1 MGGFYGVNGKKLQRQ
16 FRDYLSE
23 FKQWEERPHAKQWLI
38 FPENIGPYLSIDE
51 TALSKGELYTIITNK
66 KAKGK
71 KGSIVSIFSGTKVEP
86 IIEQLLGI
94 PAKKRARVKEITLDM
109 ANSMKTIAKKC
120 FPKAIQVTDRFHV
133 QKLALEALQDI
144 RIKHSWDAIDREN
157 QQIKQTRAKNGT
169 FVPKEFSNGDT
180 RKQLL
185 ARSRYLLYKSS
196 NNWTQNQSER
206 SKILF
211 AQYPDI
217 KIAFELVQGLRNI
230 FNTATSKESAYT
242 KLAHWYKDVE
252 NTGFRAFN
260 TIANTIS
267 LNYRSIL
274 NYFINRST
282 NASAE
287 SFNAKIK
294 AFRAQFRGVKN
305 VEFFLYRLTTIFA
318 YTQQLFLIHLLPFTI
333 CNWDLTCP

>member
-1 MGGFYGVNGKKLQRQ
+1 M
-16 FRDYLSE
+16 
-23 FKQWEERPHAKQWLI
+23 
-38 FPENIGPYLSIDE
+38 GPYLSIDE

-71 KGSIVSIFSGTKVEP
+71 KGSIVAIFSGTKVEP
-86 IIEQLLGI
+86 IIEQLMKI
-94 PAKKRARVKEITLDM
+94 SDKKRARVKEITLDM

-120 FPKAIQVTDRFHV
+120 FPKAVQVTDRFHV

-144 RIKHSWDAIDREN
+144 RIKHRWDAIDLEN
-157 QQIKQTRAKNGT
+157 EQIKRAKEKNRT
-169 FVPKEFSNGDT
+169 FVPKEFGNGDT

-185 ARSRYLLYKSS
+185 ARSRYLLYKSP
-196 NNWTQNQSER
+196 NNWTRNQSER
-206 SKILF
+206 SRILF
-211 AQYPDI
+211 DQYPDI
-217 KIAFELVQGLRNI
+217 KTAFDLVQGLRNI
-230 FNTATSKESAYT
+230 FNTATNIQAAYT

-294 AFRAQFRGVKN
+294 AFRAQFRGVRN
-305 VEFFLYRLTTIFA
+305 TEFFLFRLT
-318 YTQQLFLIHLLPFTI
+318 QLFA
-333 CNWDLTCP
+333 

>member
-1 MGGFYGVNGKKLQRQ
+1 MVDTKASDCRTIGHFYGVDGKKLQRQ
-16 FRDYLSE
+16 YKDYLSD
-23 FKQWEERPHAKQWLI
+23 FKDWEQKGHAKQWLI

-66 KAKGK
+66 KAKGR
-71 KGSIVSIFSGTKVEP
+71 KGSIVAIFSGTKVEP
-86 IIEQLLGI
+86 IIEQLMKI
-94 PAKKRARVKEITLDM
+94 SAKERAKVKEITLDM

-120 FPKAIQVTDRFHV
+120 FPGAIQVTDRFHV
-133 QKLALEALQDI
+133 QKLAIEALQDI
-144 RIKHSWDAIDREN
+144 RIKHRWDAIDLEN
-157 QQIKQTRAKNGT
+157 EKIKQARAKNST
-169 FVPKEFSNGDT
+169 FVPKEFDNGDT

-185 ARSRYLLYKSS
+185 ARSRYLLYKAP
-196 NNWTQNQSER
+196 NNWTENQSAR
-206 SKILF
+206 SRILF
-211 AQYPDI
+211 DQYPDI
-217 KIAFELVQGLRNI
+217 KIAFDLVQGLRNI
-230 FNTATSKESAYT
+230 FNTATSIETAYT

-318 YTQQLFLIHLLPFTI
+318 
-333 CNWDLTCP
+333 

>member
-1 MGGFYGVNGKKLQRQ
+1 MDGKKLQRQ
-16 FRDYLSE
+16 YRDYLSE
-23 FKQWEERPHAKQWLI
+23 FKQWKEKPHARQWLL
-38 FPENIGPYLSIDE
+38 FPENIGSYLSIDE

-71 KGSIVSIFSGTKVEP
+71 KGTIVGVFAGTKVEP
-86 IIEQLLGI
+86 IIEQLLKI
-94 PAKKRARVKEITLDM
+94 STKARARVKEITLDM

-144 RIKHSWDAIDREN
+144 RVKHRWDAIDLENEQIKLAREN
-157 QQIKQTRAKNGT
+157 NRV
-169 FVPKEFSNGDT
+169 FSLKEFSNGDT

-185 ARSRYLLYKSS
+185 ARSRYLLYKAPS
-196 NNWTQNQSER
+196 NWTESQFKR
-206 SKILF
+206 SKVLF
-211 AQYPDI
+211 DQYPDI
-217 KIAFELVQGLRNI
+217 KIAFDLVQGLRDI
-230 FNTATSKESAYT
+230 FNKATSMQTAYT

-252 NTGFRAFN
+252 NTGFKAFN
-260 TIANTIS
+260 TIENTIT

-318 YTQQLFLIHLLPFTI
+318 
-333 CNWDLTCP
+333 

>member
-1 MGGFYGVNGKKLQRQ
+1 MNGKKLQRQ
-16 FRDYLSE
+16 YRDYLSE
-23 FKQWEERPHAKQWLI
+23 FKEWKDKPHAKEWLI
-38 FPENIGPYLSIDE
+38 FPENMGKHLSIDE

-66 KAKGK
+66 KAKGR
-71 KGSIVSIFSGTKVEP
+71 KGAIVGILSGTKAEP
-86 IIEQLLGI
+86 IIEQLLKI
-94 PAKKRARVKEITLDM
+94 PKSLRDKVKEVTLDM
-109 ANSMKTIAKKC
+109 AHSMKMIVKKC

-144 RIKHSWDAIDREN
+144 RIKHRWEAIDQQNE
-157 QQIKQTRAKNGT
+157 QIKQAKSKQKDFT
-169 FVPKEFSNGDT
+169 PETFSNGDT

-185 ARSRYLLYKSS
+185 ARSRYLLYKAP
-196 NNWTQNQSER
+196 NNWTQKQYIR

-211 AQYPDI
+211 EQYPNI
-217 KIAFELVQGLRNI
+217 KKAYDLVQGLRNI
-230 FNTATSKESAYT
+230 FNTATSIQTAYT

-252 NTGFRAFN
+252 QTGFKAFN
-260 TIANTIS
+260 TIANTITI
-267 LNYRSIL
+267 NYRSIL

-305 VEFFLYRLTTIFA
+305 VEFFLFRLTRIFA
-318 YTQQLFLIHLLPFTI
+318 
-333 CNWDLTCP
+333 

>member
-1 MGGFYGVNGKKLQRQ
+1 LVDTKASDCRTIGHFYGVNGKKLQRQ
-16 FRDYLSE
+16 YKDYLSD
-23 FKQWEERPHAKQWLI
+23 FKGWEQKGHAKQWLI
-38 FPENIGPYLSIDE
+38 FPENMGPYLSIDE

-71 KGSIVSIFSGTKVEP
+71 KGSIVAIFSGTKVEP
-86 IIEQLLGI
+86 IIEQLMKI
-94 PAKKRARVKEITLDM
+94 PTKERAKVKEITLDM

-120 FPKAIQVTDRFHV
+120 FPKAVQVTDRFHV

-144 RIKHSWDAIDREN
+144 RIKHRWDAIDLEN
-157 QQIKQTRAKNGT
+157 EQIKRAKEKNRA

-185 ARSRYLLYKSS
+185 ARSRYLLYKSP
-196 NNWTQNQSER
+196 NNWTRNQSER
-206 SKILF
+206 SRILF
-211 AQYPDI
+211 DQYPDI
-217 KIAFELVQGLRNI
+217 KTAFDLVQGLRSI
-230 FNTATSKESAYT
+230 FNTATSIQTAYT

-252 NTGFRAFN
+252 NTSFRAFN

-318 YTQQLFLIHLLPFTI
+318 
-333 CNWDLTCP
+333 

>member
-1 MGGFYGVNGKKLQRQ
+1 MDGKKLQRQ
-16 FRDYLSE
+16 YRDYLSE
-23 FKQWEERPHAKQWLI
+23 FKQWKEKPHARQWLL
-38 FPENIGPYLSIDE
+38 FPENIGSYLSIDE

-71 KGSIVSIFSGTKVEP
+71 KGTIVGVFAGTKVEP
-86 IIEQLLGI
+86 IIEQLLKI
-94 PAKKRARVKEITLDM
+94 STKTRARVKEITLDM

-144 RIKHSWDAIDREN
+144 RVKHRWDAIDLENEQIKLAREN
-157 QQIKQTRAKNGT
+157 NRV
-169 FVPKEFSNGDT
+169 FSPKEFSNGDT

-185 ARSRYLLYKSS
+185 ARSRYLLYKAPS
-196 NNWTQNQSER
+196 NWTESQFKR
-206 SKILF
+206 SKVLF
-211 AQYPDI
+211 DQYPDI
-217 KIAFELVQGLRNI
+217 KIAFDLVQGLRDI
-230 FNTATSKESAYT
+230 FNKATSMQTAYT

-252 NTGFRAFN
+252 NTGFKAFN
-260 TIANTIS
+260 TIANTIT
-267 LNYRSIL
+267 LNYKSII

-318 YTQQLFLIHLLPFTI
+318 
-333 CNWDLTCP
+333 

>member
-1 MGGFYGVNGKKLQRQ
+1 MQRQ

-23 FKQWEERPHAKQWLI
+23 FKEWKSKSHAKQWLI
-38 FPENIGPYLSIDE
+38 FPENMGKYLSIDE

-71 KGSIVSIFSGTKVEP
+71 KGAIVAILAGTKAEP
-86 IIEQLLGI
+86 IIEQLLKI
-94 PAKKRARVKEITLDM
+94 PKSLRDKVKEVTLDM
-109 ANSMKTIAKKC
+109 AHSMKMIVKKC
-120 FPKAIQVTDRFHV
+120 FPKATQVTDRFHV

-144 RIKHSWDAIDREN
+144 RIKHRWEAIDQEN
-157 QQIKQTRAKNGT
+157 EQIKRAKSKQMEYT
-169 FVPKEFSNGDT
+169 SEIFPNGDT

-185 ARSRYLLYKSS
+185 ARSRYLLYKAP
-196 NNWTQNQSER
+196 NNWTQNQYTR

-211 AQYPDI
+211 EQYPDI
-217 KIAFELVQGLRNI
+217 KKAYDLVQGLRNI
-230 FNTATSKESAYT
+230 FNTATSIQTAYT

-252 NTGFRAFN
+252 QTGFKAFN
-260 TIANTIS
+260 TIANTITI
-267 LNYRSIL
+267 NYRSIL

-305 VEFFLYRLTTIFA
+305 VEFFLFRLTRIFA
-318 YTQQLFLIHLLPFTI
+318 
-333 CNWDLTCP
+333 

>member
-1 MGGFYGVNGKKLQRQ
+1 MG
-16 FRDYLSE
+16 S
-23 FKQWEERPHAKQWLI
+23 
-38 FPENIGPYLSIDE
+38 YLSIDE

-66 KAKGK
+66 KAKGR
-71 KGSIVSIFSGTKVEP
+71 KGSIVAIFAGTKVEP
-86 IIEQLLGI
+86 IIEQLI
-94 PAKKRARVKEITLDM
+94 KISAKKRAKVKEITLDM
-109 ANSMKTIAKKC
+109 ANSMKTIANKC

-133 QKLALEALQDI
+133 QKLALEALQEI
-144 RIKHSWDAIDREN
+144 RIKHRWDAIDQEN
-157 QQIKQTRAKNGT
+157 EEIKQARANDRT
-169 FVPKEFSNGDT
+169 FRPEEFSNADT

-185 ARSRYLLYKSS
+185 ARSRYLLYKAPS
-196 NNWTQNQSER
+196 NWTESQSKR

-211 AQYPDI
+211 SEYPDI
-217 KIAFELVQGLRNI
+217 KIAFDLVQGLRNI
-230 FNTATSKESAYT
+230 FNTATSIQTAYT

-252 NTGFRAFN
+252 STGFRAFN
-260 TIANTIS
+260 TIANTIA

-282 NASAE
+282 NAAAE

-318 YTQQLFLIHLLPFTI
+318 
-333 CNWDLTCP
+333 